1 MLIAGV
7 DYSLTT
13 PSICVTKYT
22 DSFTFGECQ
31 FYFLTSKQKLACK
44 HLHGKIIGKLHYPY
58 LTAEQRYD
66 NISQWAIDVLNT
78 VQFLVLE
85 DYAFAAKGRVF
96 HIGENTG
103 LLKHQLWRFKKH
115 FEVAA
120 PTTIKKFA
128 TGKGNAKKEQ
138 MYEAFLAETECDL
151 MKLFDMHNV
160 DSPINDIVDSF
171 YMTKYAHRLYGE
183 AKSKRR

>member
-13 PSICVTKYT
+13 PSICVTKYSKAF
-22 DSFTFGECQ
+22 SFDECH

-44 HLHGKIIGKLHYPY
+44 HLHGKIVGKLHYLYSTP
-58 LTAEQRYD
+58 EQRYD
-66 NISQWAIDVLNT
+66 NISQWAIDVLNS

-103 LLKHQLWRFKKH
+103 LLKHQLWRFKKT
-115 FEVAA
+115 FQVAA

-128 TGKGNAKKEQ
+128 TGKGNAKKED
-138 MYEAFLAETECDL
+138 MYASFLAETGSDL
-151 MKLFDMHNV
+151 MQLFEMHNV
-160 DSPINDIVDSF
+160 DSPINDVVDSF
-171 YMTKYAHRLYGE
+171 YMAKYAHHLYAE
-183 AKSKRR
+183 AHGKQ